1 MPFNLN
7 SNPLPLDNVAS
18 KSIPSPAQIVL
29 FVTVFDVE
37 VFVRVTV
44 SDGEEPSP
52 TVMIISLDGV
62 AVQLSE
68 FRVFIVNLLK

>member
-1 MPFNLN
+1 M
-7 SNPLPLDNVAS
+7 AS

-52 TVMIISLDGV
+52 TVIMISLDGV